1 MSDILT
7 TLGENSTIKQ
17 SQADPV
23 HCCLEGSYLNCPE
36 NPMKGD
42 KSMCVNFMAQRC
54 SRNWDTYC
62 DTYLLELDQ
71 KNISGKYSDEFL
83 TKVAESK
90 YCRDDTSNPNSHC
103 ITSCEVLN
111 PTAPGGAVTCK
122 SVGDTIY
129 RDKTQFYNISTNFA
143 QNQGFDSTAPLK
155 AAGCPKTCDLFNLT
169 TFDNQ
174 DRVLNECLDRGTCQN
189 ILMDLAKNVKKNNI
203 PISNTRFN
211 DYINKFILTNPAT
224 QQSLAASLG
233 NGSPTITTQQ
243 TTVPGPTNLITPT
256 PPGVAPAANIRVER
270 FDYPSQE
277 PFAYQQAAAATQEK
291 DDGIDIKLILIIGV
305 VLFVLYKCMKK

>member
-1 MSDILT
+1 
-7 TLGENSTIKQ
+7 
-17 SQADPV
+17 
-23 HCCLEGSYLNCPE
+23 
-36 NPMKGD
+36 
-42 KSMCVNFMAQRC
+42 
-54 SRNWDTYC
+54 
-62 DTYLLELDQ
+62 
-71 KNISGKYSDEFL
+71 
-83 TKVAESK
+83 
-90 YCRDDTSNPNSHC
+90 
-103 ITSCEVLN
+103 
-111 PTAPGGAVTCK
+111 
-122 SVGDTIY
+122 
-129 RDKTQFYNISTNFA
+129 
-143 QNQGFDSTAPLK
+143 
-155 AAGCPKTCDLFNLT
+155 
-169 TFDNQ
+169 
-174 DRVLNECLDRGTCQN
+174 
-189 ILMDLAKNVKKNNI
+189 MDLAKNVKKNNI

-277 PFAYQQAAAATQEK
+277 PFAYQQAAATQEK